1 MQDEFSFDEIRISA
15 AFLTRYIQVAE
26 EGRKILDIADETERR
41 EAIARIAPSVAQFL
55 ESGTRQE
62 LETMTMIV
70 AIAYGVASAVVEGFH
85 TLQG

>member
-15 AFLTRYIQVAE
+15 AFLARYIQVAE
-26 EGRKILDIADETERR
+26 EGRKILDIVDETERR
-41 EAIARIAPSVAQFL
+41 EAIARIAPSAAQFL
-55 ESGTRQE
+55 EGRTRQE

>member
-15 AFLTRYIQVAE
+15 AFLNRYIQVAE
-26 EGRKILDIADETERR
+26 EGRKILDIADEKERR

-55 ESGTRQE
+55 ESRTRQE

-70 AIAYGVASAVVEGFH
+70 TIAYGVASAVVEGFH